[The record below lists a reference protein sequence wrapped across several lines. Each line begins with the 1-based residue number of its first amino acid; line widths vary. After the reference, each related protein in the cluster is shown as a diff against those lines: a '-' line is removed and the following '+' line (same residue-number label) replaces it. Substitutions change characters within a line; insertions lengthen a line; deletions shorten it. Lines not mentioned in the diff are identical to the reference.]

1 MWFYKIKKNELE
13 KYPYIISTNDN
24 NGNKYSILGFE

>member
-24 NGNKYSILGFE
+24 NGNGAAK